1 MNDSFKDHAL
11 NLFSTGFHIDGRK
24 LDEYREI
31 SYETGISNQSAEG
44 SARVKIG
51 MTEVVVGIK
60 MEIGEPFPDRL
71 DEGGII
77 VNAELKPF
85 SSWKYDSGPPGINA
99 IELSR
104 LVDRVIREGKYL
116 DLKKLCIEEGKRVWI
131 VFIDIYPINDA
142 GNLFDASI
150 LASLLALRDA
160 KFPHIKNDR
169 IEYKNLSDESLP
181 LSKKIPLSCTVFICE
196 ENIIIDP
203 DSDEENFIHARLT
216 IGITEDNVIC
226 ALQKGGMTPL
236 TAEEIDKMVDLAM
249 KKTKELR
256 EIIK

>member
-116 DLKKLCIEEGKRVWI
+116 DLKKLCI
-131 VFIDIYPINDA
+131 
-142 GNLFDASI
+142 
-150 LASLLALRDA
+150 
-160 KFPHIKNDR
+160 
-169 IEYKNLSDESLP
+169 
-181 LSKKIPLSCTVFICE
+181 
-196 ENIIIDP
+196 
-203 DSDEENFIHARLT
+203 
-216 IGITEDNVIC
+216 TEDNVIC